1 MKARTRVVGLLGAL
15 VIGLAACADGAMRTA
30 SERDAEVN
38 DLRRQVESLRSQ
50 YLAKDQEAKRLAAEL
65 AAAKKLEAQVTALE
79 ERLRGM
85 QDIVMAKDEQVA
97 RLELQLEAA
106 NAKKAAPTKG
116 SEKKAAPDAVGK
128 SKGKP

>member
-1 MKARTRVVGLLGAL
+1 MKAKTRVVGLLGAL
-15 VIGLAACADGAMRTA
+15 VIGLAACADGTVQTA
-30 SERDAEVN
+30 SERDAQVT
-38 DLRRQVESLRSQ
+38 DLRRQVESLRAQ

-65 AAAKKLEAQVTALE
+65 AAAKKLEAQVSALE

-106 NAKKAAPTKG
+106 TAKKAAPA
-116 SEKKAAPDAVGK
+116 KKAVPEVSGK
-128 SKGKP
+128 GKGKP